1 MSFQRDLNELVDRV
15 PGAMG
20 AILAD
25 WEGEMVDQVARMDE
39 YELKVIGA
47 YKGVLLS
54 LTRDA
59 LKRLRSTS
67 LQEMVITTDQVYTV
81 VTPITDDYFLV
92 LILKRNEVLGR
103 ALFAMKRCVD
113 SLKKE
118 IE

>member
-1 MSFQRDLNELVDRV
+1 MPFKRVLSHLLDQV

-25 WEGEMVDQVARMDE
+25 WEGEMVDQVARMDD

-47 YKGVLLS
+47 YKGILLN

-59 LKRLRSTS
+59 LKRLRSAS
-67 LQEMVITTDQVYTV
+67 LEEMVITTDQVHTV
-81 VTPITDDYFLV
+81 VSPITDEYFVV
-92 LILKRNEVLGR
+92 LIVRREEILGR
-103 ALFAMKRCVD
+103 ALFAIKRCVEE
-113 SLKKE
+113 LKTE